1 MYKTEGSNVKKPELL
16 CTAANLDELV
26 QVIDAGADAVSIGH
40 ERFGL
45 RVAGNFTLDEIRQAT
60 KLAHEKD
67 AKVYVSVN
75 ALFHNDDLEELPGYL
90 KALEEIGVDGI
101 VFGDTAVVVTARQ
114 LGLKVPLHWNAEVLT
129 TNYETINYWGSK
141 GATRAFVARELNMDA
156 ILEIKEN
163 ANVEIQV
170 QVHGMT
176 CIFHSRR
183 DLVTNY
189 ERFKGGQ
196 PASTGMERRLFIT
209 EEKREDLH
217 YPIYEDR
224 NGTHIMSAED
234 ICILEHLDELMEAE
248 IDSFKIEGI
257 MKDTAY
263 NTKVVSI
270 YRRAIDAYA
279 ESPEAFSD
287 IVDELMDEI
296 RAIQPS
302 DRELTTG
309 FFFKEQVY

>member
-1 MYKTEGSNVKKPELL
+1 MKKPELL
-16 CTAANLDELV
+16 CTAADLDELV
-26 QVIDAGADAVSIGH
+26 RVIDAGADAVSIGH

-45 RVAGNFTLDEIRQAT
+45 RVAGNFELDDIRQAT
-60 KLAHEKD
+60 ELAHGRK
-67 AKVYVSVN
+67 AKVYISVN
-75 ALFHNDDLEELPGYL
+75 ALFHNDDLAELPGYL
-90 KALEEIGVDGI
+90 RALEDIGVDAI
-101 VFGDTAVVVTARQ
+101 VFGDTAVLVTARQ
-114 LGLKVPLHWNAEVLT
+114 LGLKTPLHWNAEVLT

-163 ANVEIQV
+163 ADVEIQV

-183 DLVTNY
+183 DLVSNY
-189 ERFKGGQ
+189 EKFKGQ
-196 PASTGMERRLFIT
+196 EAKSAGMDRRLFIT

-234 ICILEHLDELMEAE
+234 ICILEYLDELMEAE

-257 MKDTAY
+257 MKDTDY
-263 NTKVVSI
+263 NVKVVSI

-279 ESPEAFSD
+279 ESPDKFRD
-287 IVDELMDEI
+287 IVGGLMEEL
-296 RAIQPS
+296 RAIQPA